1 MKSLDRNIIAT
12 LRRRIEGLLAEKA
25 LLEGRLS
32 TAADK
37 QILLLNRN
45 IDLTDRLA
53 QAEAEIERLRSAR

>member
-32 TAADK
+32 TAVDK